1 MADRYESYLDR
12 QIREAAERGEFDNLP
27 GTGKP
32 LPNRGELHDE
42 EWWLK
47 ALIAREGI
55 SSVLPTTL
63 ALRREREDLPATLAQ
78 ARTAERVRE
87 LVTDFNRRVLQ
98 ALRCPVDGPAV
109 VLRTVNVDEAVAQ
122 WRAARP

>member
-98 ALRCPVDGPAV
+98 ALRGPVDGPAV